1 MAKEIQNS
9 GALSALEM
17 LLADVERDR
26 SLWNVDRVRDR
37 IEVLDQF
44 DAYALDS
51 QPLPD
56 DLSRGEAAVFR
67 RAIELRTELETV
79 NARLYESVRHAIR
92 RGDGRNALMLWAS
105 RIESEA
111 PLRAAMNQHHHG
123 DSYNYLDE
131 VVSGVLRFA
140 APGEAKIELTPEMV
154 AYQPTPVRHI
164 FELIRRTR
172 LIAQD
177 VFIDLGSGLGSVP
190 LLVAACTQAG
200 AVGIEIEPSY
210 IDSARQCARELNLD
224 NASFLAQDAR
234 EADLSSG
241 TIFYLYTPF
250 RGAVLR
256 SVLDRLRAHA
266 EASTREIRVCTF
278 GPCTPIIGSQPWLVH
293 DPAESS
299 HISVFRSER

>member
-1 MAKEIQNS
+1 MANEIQGS
-9 GALSALEM
+9 GTLSALEM

-37 IEVLDQF
+37 IDVLDQF

-51 QPLPD
+51 QPLLND
-56 DLSRGEAAVFR
+56 SGRVGAALFR
-67 RAIELRTELETV
+67 RAIELRTQL
-79 NARLYESVRHAIR
+79 ESVNSHLYDNIRHAIR
-92 RGDGRNALMLWAS
+92 RRDGRNALMLWAS
-105 RIESEA
+105 RIENEA
-111 PLRAAMNQHHHG
+111 PLRAAMNRHHHS
-123 DSYNYLDE
+123 DSYNYMDE

-140 APGEAKIELTPEMV
+140 APGEARIQLTPEMV
-154 AYQPTPVRHI
+154 AYQPTPIRHI

-177 VFIDLGSGLGSVP
+177 VLIDLGSGLGSVA
-190 LLVAACTQAG
+190 LLVAACTQAT

-210 IDSARQCARELNLD
+210 VDSARQCARELNLD
-224 NASFLAQDAR
+224 NASFHAQDAR

-241 TIFYLYTPF
+241 TVFYLYTPF

-256 SVLDRLRAHA
+256 TVLDRLRAYV

>member
-1 MAKEIQNS
+1 MTEEIQNS
-9 GALSALEM
+9 GP
-17 LLADVERDR
+17 LLALRKLLGDIESDR
-26 SLWNVDRVRDR
+26 SLWSIDRVRDR
-37 IEVLDQF
+37 IDVLDRF
-44 DAYALDS
+44 DAYDLDALFG
-51 QPLPD
+51 QAAPGE
-56 DLSRGEAAVFR
+56 GEAALFR
-67 RAIELRTELETV
+67 RAIELRDALETR
-79 NARLYESVRHAIR
+79 NSRLYDNIRNAIR

-111 PLRAAMNQHHHG
+111 PLRADAKQHRDG

-140 APGEAKIELTPEMV
+140 APGEARAELTPEMV

-177 VFIDLGSGLGSVP
+177 VLVDLGSGLGGVP
-190 LLVAACTQAG
+190 LLVAACTQAR

-210 IDSARQCARELNLD
+210 VDSARQCAQELNLD
-224 NASFLAQDAR
+224 NASFVAQDAR

-250 RGAVLR
+250 RGEVLR
-256 SVLDRLRAHA
+256 VVLNRLRARA
-266 EASTREIRVCTF
+266 EANTREIRVCTF
-278 GPCTPIIGSQPWLVH
+278 GPCTPIVGSQSWLVH
-293 DPAESS
+293 EPAESG
-299 HISVFRSER
+299 HISIFRSQK

>member
-1 MAKEIQNS
+1 M
-9 GALSALEM
+9 
-17 LLADVERDR
+17 
-26 SLWNVDRVRDR
+26 
-37 IEVLDQF
+37 
-44 DAYALDS
+44 
-51 QPLPD
+51 
-56 DLSRGEAAVFR
+56 R
-67 RAIELRTELETV
+67 RAIELRTELENV
-79 NARLYESVRHAIR
+79 NSRLYENIRDAIR

-111 PLRAAMNQHHHG
+111 PIRAEAHQHRDG

-131 VVSGVLRFA
+131 VITGILRFA
-140 APGEAKIELTPEMV
+140 APGEARVELTPEMV

-172 LIAQD
+172 LIEGD
-177 VFIDLGSGLGSVP
+177 VLIDLGSGLGGVP
-190 LLVAACTQAG
+190 LLVAACTHAR

-210 IDSARQCARELNLD
+210 VESARQSARELNLD

-250 RGAVLR
+250 RGEVLR
-256 SVLDRLRAHA
+256 AVLDRLRVQA

-278 GPCTPIIGSQPWLVH
+278 GPCTPIVGSQPWLVH
-293 DPAESS
+293 EPAESS
-299 HISVFRSER
+299 HISVFRSQK